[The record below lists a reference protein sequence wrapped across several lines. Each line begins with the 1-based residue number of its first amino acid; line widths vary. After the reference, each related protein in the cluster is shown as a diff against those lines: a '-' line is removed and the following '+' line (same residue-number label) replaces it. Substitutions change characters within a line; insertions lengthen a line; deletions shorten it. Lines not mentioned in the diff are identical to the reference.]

1 MQFLYL
7 AAPCKH
13 GAFGAKASKARQG
26 SCWAKTSVVVS
37 QMGFADLKVARKRR
51 IPFFCVSEGGE
62 QQEKHMDSS
71 AMGTGAPAWFTVPRH
86 EIWDQESPPC
96 LQGNSE

>member
-1 MQFLYL
+1 M
-7 AAPCKH
+7 
-13 GAFGAKASKARQG
+13 
-26 SCWAKTSVVVS
+26 VVS